1 MSRIGILGGT
11 FDPPHNG
18 HIAMAETAIRKL
30 KLKEVI
36 FVPAKTPPHKSREEI
51 SSQQD
56 RLAMLKLA
64 VGGRNKFRISEIEF
78 NRRGPSYTV
87 DTLAELQRQNPD
99 DEFYFLI
106 GADNISDMESWY
118 QPERILEIVKVAA
131 AGRPGFS
138 PEGKFSAM
146 IESFDMTPVSV
157 SSTMIREKVRSD
169 QSISGL
175 LPSAVEEY
183 ILKRNLYKANE

>member
-18 HIAMAETAIRKL
+18 HIAIAETAILRL
-30 KLKEVI
+30 KLNEVI
-36 FVPAKTPPHKSREEI
+36 FVPAKMPPHKSKDEI
-51 SSQQD
+51 SSRQD

-64 VGGRNKFRISEIEF
+64 VEGRDRFTISEIEF
-78 NRRGPSYTV
+78 NRPAPSYTV
-87 DTLAELQRQNPD
+87 DTLIELQRENPD
-99 DEFYFLI
+99 GEFYFLI
-106 GADNISDMESWY
+106 GADNISEMESWY

-138 PEGKFSAM
+138 PGGKFSAM
-146 IESFDMTPVSV
+146 IQSFDMTPVNV
-157 SSTMIREKVRSD
+157 SSTMIRQKVRSG

-175 LPSAVEEY
+175 LPPAVEEY
-183 ILKRNLYKANE
+183 IFKCNLYKTDE

>member
-18 HIAMAETAIRKL
+18 HIAIAETAICKL

-56 RLAMLKLA
+56 RLAMIKLA
-64 VGGRNKFRISEIEF
+64 VGERDKFRISEIEF
-78 NRRGPSYTV
+78 DRRGPSYTV
-87 DTLAELQRQNPD
+87 DTLIELQRQNPN

-106 GADNISDMESWY
+106 GADNISEMESWY

-138 PEGKFSAM
+138 PEGRFSAM
-146 IESFDMTPVSV
+146 IESFDMTPMNV

-175 LPSAVEEY
+175 LPPAVEEY

>member
-1 MSRIGILGGT
+1 
-11 FDPPHNG
+11 
-18 HIAMAETAIRKL
+18 MAETAIRKL

>member
-18 HIAMAETAIRKL
+18 HIAIAETAIRKL
-30 KLKEVI
+30 KLKEII
-36 FVPAKTPPHKSREEI
+36 FVPAKIPPHKSREEI

-64 VGGRNKFRISEIEF
+64 VGGREEFRISEIEF
-78 NRRGPSYTV
+78 DRRGPSYTV
-87 DTLAELQRQNPD
+87 DTLTELQRENPD
-99 DEFYFLI
+99 GEFYFII
-106 GADNISDMESWY
+106 GADNISEMENWY
-118 QPERILEIVKVAA
+118 QPERILKIVKVAA
-131 AGRPGFS
+131 AGRPGFF

-146 IESFDMTPVSV
+146 IESFDMTPLNV
-157 SSTMIREKVRSD
+157 SSTMIREKVRSG

-175 LPSAVEEY
+175 LPPAVEEY
-183 ILKRNLYKANE
+183 ILKWNLYKTDE

>member
-18 HIAMAETAIRKL
+18 HLAIAEAAIRKL
-30 KLKEVI
+30 KLKEII
-36 FVPAKTPPHKSREEI
+36 FIPAKTPPHKSSGRI

-64 VGGRNKFRISEIEF
+64 VGGRERIIISEMEF
-78 NRRGPSYTV
+78 ERQGPSYTV
-87 DTLAELQRQNPD
+87 DTLAELKKGNPD

-106 GADNISDMESWY
+106 GADNVSEMESWH
-118 QPERILEIVKVAA
+118 QPERIVEMTKVVA

-138 PEGKFSAM
+138 AAGRFSAM
-146 IESFDMTPVSV
+146 IESFDMTPVNI
-157 SSTMIREKVRSD
+157 SSTLIREKVRSGL
-169 QSISGL
+169 SISGL
-175 LPSAVEEY
+175 LPPAVEEY
-183 ILKRNLYKANE
+183 ILKRNLYKTNE